1 MRPAEPRTRVNET
14 IRVPQVRLIDDDGSQ
29 IGVKARDEALEYAW
43 AKNLDLVEVAPDA
56 NPPVCRVMD
65 YGKYRYDQEQKQKLA
80 RKHQSTI
87 TIKEI
92 KLRPKIDPHDYA
104 TKKGHVVRFLR
115 QRDKVKV
122 TIMFRG
128 REMSH
133 PERGRALL
141 ERLAEDVSELGV
153 IESAPI
159 QDGRNMVMLLAPV
172 RELPPAK
179 PGANEAPPQS
189 PPRPSPPA
197 RRPPPKPRRRDPEAR
212 SRQARSQAESPR
224 QAQGREEAE
233 GSCGRSR
240 GGRPRT
246 RTDEHLMPKMKT
258 HSGAKKRFKRTGS
271 GKFTRRHGMRSHIL
285 EKKTPKRKRSFRQ
298 PASRA
303 L

>member
-1 MRPAEPRTRVNET
+1 VRPAEPRTRVNET

-172 RELPPAK
+172 REIADAK
-179 PGANEAPPQS
+179 PEPAPSAPKAK
-189 PPRPSPPA
+189 PA
-197 RRPPPKPRRRDPEAR
+197 ATPDAAQPETEPAAAPEAETPAATPEPE
-212 SRQARSQAESPR
+212 SETKPEAAPEVTTPEEPEAVPAAATVTKEAKEAAPKAKAEAKPATPR
-224 QAQGREEAE
+224 KKPAAKAKPAAATAEPAQ
-233 GSCGRSR
+233 
-240 GGRPRT
+240 
-246 RTDEHLMPKMKT
+246 DE
-258 HSGAKKRFKRTGS
+258 
-271 GKFTRRHGMRSHIL
+271 
-285 EKKTPKRKRSFRQ
+285 
-298 PASRA
+298 PAAAAPEPTSS
-303 L
+303 

>member
-1 MRPAEPRTRVNET
+1 MQHLDAVDEHLGVDAEVAARAAGEDLGDLVRHAADAELQRGAVGDELFDQGRDAPILGR
-14 IRVPQVRLIDDDGSQ
+14 RVPGR
-29 IGVKARDEALEYAW
+29 EALQR
-43 AKNLDLVEVAPDA
+43 LVEVAPDA

-172 RELPPAK
+172 REMPPAK
-179 PGANEAPPQS
+179 TDAQATPAETPAESAQPEPEAPA
-189 PPRPSPPA
+189 PA
-197 RRPPPKPRRRDPEAR
+197 
-212 SRQARSQAESPR
+212 
-224 QAQGREEAE
+224 
-233 GSCGRSR
+233 
-240 GGRPRT
+240 
-246 RTDEHLMPKMKT
+246 
-258 HSGAKKRFKRTGS
+258 AKKKAA
-271 GKFTRRHGMRSHIL
+271 K
-285 EKKTPKRKRSFRQ
+285 PKAATVAAAAPDQEPTST
-298 PASRA
+298 
-303 L
+303 

>member
-1 MRPAEPRTRVNET
+1 
-14 IRVPQVRLIDDDGSQ
+14 
-29 IGVKARDEALEYAW
+29 
-43 AKNLDLVEVAPDA
+43 
-56 NPPVCRVMD
+56 MD

-141 ERLAEDVSELGV
+141 ERLAEDVSEIGV

-172 RELPPAK
+172 RELPPTK
-179 PGANEAPPQS
+179 PGANEPPNEAPTESSSESAEPAAGAEAAKPEAAKAKAKVAKPKAAPKAATAETAAPEDS
-189 PPRPSPPA
+189 EPPA
-197 RRPPPKPRRRDPEAR
+197 AAPD
-212 SRQARSQAESPR
+212 
-224 QAQGREEAE
+224 EAE
-233 GSCGRSR
+233 
-240 GGRPRT
+240 
-246 RTDEHLMPKMKT
+246 
-258 HSGAKKRFKRTGS
+258 
-271 GKFTRRHGMRSHIL
+271 
-285 EKKTPKRKRSFRQ
+285 
-298 PASRA
+298 PAAAAPEPEPEPTST
-303 L
+303 

>member
-1 MRPAEPRTRVNET
+1 VRPAEPRTRVNET

-172 RELPPAK
+172 RELPPTK
-179 PGANEAPPQS
+179 PGPNEAPAEEPA
-189 PPRPSPPA
+189 PSEPA
-197 RRPPPKPRRRDPEAR
+197 AEGPGAEAPATAAEPGGEAAPPEAAKR
-212 SRQARSQAESPR
+212 AAKPK
-224 QAQGREEAE
+224 APAKPKVAKPKAAAAG
-233 GSCGRSR
+233 
-240 GGRPRT
+240 
-246 RTDEHLMPKMKT
+246 DE
-258 HSGAKKRFKRTGS
+258 
-271 GKFTRRHGMRSHIL
+271 
-285 EKKTPKRKRSFRQ
+285 
-298 PASRA
+298 PAA
-303 L
+303 AAPEPEPEPTNT

>member
-133 PERGRALL
+133 PERGRSLL

-172 RELPPAK
+172 RELPPTK
-179 PGANEAPPQS
+179 PGPNEAPTITEGS
-189 PPRPSPPA
+189 TEELRPKSAEPA
-197 RRPPPKPRRRDPEAR
+197 AASGGPSTARSLRPGSREAR
-212 SRQARSQAESPR
+212 AREG
-224 QAQGREEAE
+224 QGREAEGRHRKPKQSLTAAAPDEAE
-233 GSCGRSR
+233 
-240 GGRPRT
+240 
-246 RTDEHLMPKMKT
+246 
-258 HSGAKKRFKRTGS
+258 
-271 GKFTRRHGMRSHIL
+271 
-285 EKKTPKRKRSFRQ
+285 
-298 PASRA
+298 PAAAAPEPEPEPTST
-303 L
+303 

>member
-1 MRPAEPRTRVNET
+1 MRPRRGFDRPPEEPRTRINEA

-29 IGVKARDEALEYAW
+29 IGIKGRDEALEYAW

-56 NPPVCRVMD
+56 RPPVCRVMD
-65 YGKYRYDQEQKQKLA
+65 YSKYKYEQEQKAKLA

-92 KLRPKIDPHDYA
+92 KLRPKVGDHDYE
-104 TKKGHVVRFLR
+104 TKKGHVVRFLNN
-115 QRDKVKV
+115 RDKVKV

-172 RELPPAK
+172 RELPPTK
-179 PGANEAPPQS
+179 PGANEAPAAETAAPE
-189 PPRPSPPA
+189 
-197 RRPPPKPRRRDPEAR
+197 PEAP
-212 SRQARSQAESPR
+212 APA
-224 QAQGREEAE
+224 
-233 GSCGRSR
+233 
-240 GGRPRT
+240 
-246 RTDEHLMPKMKT
+246 
-258 HSGAKKRFKRTGS
+258 AKKAAK
-271 GKFTRRHGMRSHIL
+271 
-285 EKKTPKRKRSFRQ
+285 PKAVKAEAAKAEAAEPVAAAPEQEPEPTST
-298 PASRA
+298 
-303 L
+303 

>member
-1 MRPAEPRTRVNET
+1 LRPRRRFDQRPQEPTTRINDA
-14 IRVPQVRLIDDDGSQ
+14 IRVPQVRLIGADGEQ
-29 IGVKARDEALEYAW
+29 IGIKSTDEALQYAW
-43 AKNLDLVEVAPDA
+43 DKNLDLVEVAPDA
-56 NPPVCRVMD
+56 KPPVCRVMD
-65 YGKYRYDQEQKQKLA
+65 YSKYKYEQEQKAKLA

-172 RELPPAK
+172 REVPPTK
-179 PGANEAPPQS
+179 PGANEAPAQS
-189 PPRPSPPA
+189 APPE
-197 RRPPPKPRRRDPEAR
+197 PEAP
-212 SRQARSQAESPR
+212 APA
-224 QAQGREEAE
+224 
-233 GSCGRSR
+233 
-240 GGRPRT
+240 
-246 RTDEHLMPKMKT
+246 
-258 HSGAKKRFKRTGS
+258 AKKKAA
-271 GKFTRRHGMRSHIL
+271 K
-285 EKKTPKRKRSFRQ
+285 PKAATVAAAAPEQETTST
-298 PASRA
+298 
-303 L
+303 

>member
-1 MRPAEPRTRVNET
+1 VRPAEPRTRVNET

-172 RELPPAK
+172 RELPPTK
-179 PGANEAPPQS
+179 PGPNEAPTES
-189 PPRPSPPA
+189 TTEAPSDVPSDVAAEVTIEAPKDAPTEAPTETPA
-197 RRPPPKPRRRDPEAR
+197 EPADVAAGAEAPEPEVAKAKVTKPKAPAKPRATKPKVAKPTAAATDDESVAAAPEPEPEPT
-212 SRQARSQAESPR
+212 S
-224 QAQGREEAE
+224 
-233 GSCGRSR
+233 
-240 GGRPRT
+240 T
-246 RTDEHLMPKMKT
+246 
-258 HSGAKKRFKRTGS
+258 
-271 GKFTRRHGMRSHIL
+271 
-285 EKKTPKRKRSFRQ
+285 
-298 PASRA
+298 
-303 L
+303 

>member
-92 KLRPKIDPHDYA
+92 KLRPKVGDHDYE
-104 TKKGHVVRFLR
+104 TNKGHVVRFLNN
-115 QRDKVKV
+115 RDKVKV

-128 REMSH
+128 REMTH

-141 ERLAEDVSELGV
+141 MRLATDVKDLAV
-153 IESAPI
+153 IESEPL
-159 QDGRNMVMLLAPV
+159 QDGRNMVMMLAPHKNAPV
-172 RELPPAK
+172 ASPADAA
-179 PGANEAPPQS
+179 PEPDSDAAAAPAPEAP
-189 PPRPSPPA
+189 
-197 RRPPPKPRRRDPEAR
+197 
-212 SRQARSQAESPR
+212 AEPT
-224 QAQGREEAE
+224 AEAE
-233 GSCGRSR
+233 
-240 GGRPRT
+240 
-246 RTDEHLMPKMKT
+246 
-258 HSGAKKRFKRTGS
+258 A
-271 GKFTRRHGMRSHIL
+271 
-285 EKKTPKRKRSFRQ
+285 
-298 PASRA
+298 PAEAAAPAEDQSA
-303 L
+303 A

>member
-133 PERGRALL
+133 PERGRSLL

-172 RELPPAK
+172 REIAEAK
-179 PGANEAPPQS
+179 PEPAAKPDKHEAKSEAKPEATPASEPEAAVQETTPEAAPAAAEPAGTPEAEEPDTKPAAAPKAAKATKAKAEAKPAPPKKK
-189 PPRPSPPA
+189 PA
-197 RRPPPKPRRRDPEAR
+197 AKAKPA
-212 SRQARSQAESPR
+212 A
-224 QAQGREEAE
+224 
-233 GSCGRSR
+233 
-240 GGRPRT
+240 
-246 RTDEHLMPKMKT
+246 TDE
-258 HSGAKKRFKRTGS
+258 
-271 GKFTRRHGMRSHIL
+271 
-285 EKKTPKRKRSFRQ
+285 
-298 PASRA
+298 PAQDAEPAAAAPEPTSS
-303 L
+303 

>member
-1 MRPAEPRTRVNET
+1 VRPAEPRTRVNET

-172 RELPPAK
+172 REVATK
-179 PGANEAPPQS
+179 PGANEAPA
-189 PPRPSPPA
+189 PSESDPA
-197 RRPPPKPRRRDPEAR
+197 AEAAAAEPETA
-212 SRQARSQAESPR
+212 
-224 QAQGREEAE
+224 
-233 GSCGRSR
+233 
-240 GGRPRT
+240 
-246 RTDEHLMPKMKT
+246 
-258 HSGAKKRFKRTGS
+258 
-271 GKFTRRHGMRSHIL
+271 
-285 EKKTPKRKRSFRQ
+285 Q
-298 PASRA
+298 PAVTEPEPEVAEPAAAAPEPEPEPTST
-303 L
+303 

>member
-1 MRPAEPRTRVNET
+1 VRPAEPRTRVNET

-172 RELPPAK
+172 RELPPTK
-179 PGANEAPPQS
+179 PGPNEAPTEA
-189 PPRPSPPA
+189 PSEEPSETPA
-197 RRPPPKPRRRDPEAR
+197 ESAEPAGAEAAEPEVAKPEVVEPEA
-212 SRQARSQAESPR
+212 AKPEAKPK
-224 QAQGREEAE
+224 AAKPKAAPKTAAPKAAKPEAE
-233 GSCGRSR
+233 
-240 GGRPRT
+240 
-246 RTDEHLMPKMKT
+246 
-258 HSGAKKRFKRTGS
+258 
-271 GKFTRRHGMRSHIL
+271 
-285 EKKTPKRKRSFRQ
+285 
-298 PASRA
+298 PAAAAPEPEPEPTST
-303 L
+303 

>member
-1 MRPAEPRTRVNET
+1 VRPAEPRTRVNET

-172 RELPPAK
+172 RELPPTK
-179 PGANEAPPQS
+179 PGPNEAPTEET
-189 PPRPSPPA
+189 PPESAEPAAGAEVVQPEPAPEAAKPEPAKAKPAKPKAAPKAKKPPA
-197 RRPPPKPRRRDPEAR
+197 AAPD
-212 SRQARSQAESPR
+212 
-224 QAQGREEAE
+224 EAE
-233 GSCGRSR
+233 
-240 GGRPRT
+240 
-246 RTDEHLMPKMKT
+246 
-258 HSGAKKRFKRTGS
+258 
-271 GKFTRRHGMRSHIL
+271 
-285 EKKTPKRKRSFRQ
+285 
-298 PASRA
+298 PAAAAPEPEPEPTST
-303 L
+303 

>member
-1 MRPAEPRTRVNET
+1 VRPRGGQDVRPAEPRTRVNET

-172 RELPPAK
+172 RELPPTK
-179 PGANEAPPQS
+179 PGPNEAPAEEPA
-189 PPRPSPPA
+189 PSEPVAEAPSAEAPA
-197 RRPPPKPRRRDPEAR
+197 AAAEPGGEAAPSEAAKPAAKPKAPAKPKVAKPKAAAVDEPAAAAPEPEPEPT
-212 SRQARSQAESPR
+212 S
-224 QAQGREEAE
+224 
-233 GSCGRSR
+233 
-240 GGRPRT
+240 T
-246 RTDEHLMPKMKT
+246 
-258 HSGAKKRFKRTGS
+258 
-271 GKFTRRHGMRSHIL
+271 
-285 EKKTPKRKRSFRQ
+285 
-298 PASRA
+298 
-303 L
+303 

>member
-1 MRPAEPRTRVNET
+1 VRPAEPRTRVNET

-133 PERGRALL
+133 PERGRSLL

-172 RELPPAK
+172 REIADAK
-179 PGANEAPPQS
+179 PEPAAKPDKHEAKS
-189 PPRPSPPA
+189 EAKPA
-197 RRPPPKPRRRDPEAR
+197 TEPAAAVPETTPEATPAA
-212 SRQARSQAESPR
+212 SEPEAAPEEPDTKPEAAPEAVTEAKPAAAPKAKATKPKATAEAKPATPR
-224 QAQGREEAE
+224 KKPVAKAKPAEQPPDEPAQDAE
-233 GSCGRSR
+233 
-240 GGRPRT
+240 
-246 RTDEHLMPKMKT
+246 
-258 HSGAKKRFKRTGS
+258 
-271 GKFTRRHGMRSHIL
+271 
-285 EKKTPKRKRSFRQ
+285 
-298 PASRA
+298 PAAAAPEPTSS
-303 L
+303 

>member
-1 MRPAEPRTRVNET
+1 VRPAEPRTRVNET

-172 RELPPAK
+172 RELPPTK
-179 PGANEAPPQS
+179 PGPNEAPTEG
-189 PPRPSPPA
+189 PSEEPSETPA
-197 RRPPPKPRRRDPEAR
+197 ESAEPAGAEAAEPEVAKPEVVEPEA
-212 SRQARSQAESPR
+212 AKPEAAKPEAKPK
-224 QAQGREEAE
+224 AAKPKAAPKTAAPKAAKPEAE
-233 GSCGRSR
+233 
-240 GGRPRT
+240 
-246 RTDEHLMPKMKT
+246 
-258 HSGAKKRFKRTGS
+258 
-271 GKFTRRHGMRSHIL
+271 
-285 EKKTPKRKRSFRQ
+285 
-298 PASRA
+298 PAAAAPEPEPEPTST
-303 L
+303 

>member
-1 MRPAEPRTRVNET
+1 VRPAEPRTRVNET

-159 QDGRNMVMLLAPV
+159 QDGRNMVMLLAPL
-172 RELPPAK
+172 REVTTK
-179 PGANEAPPQS
+179 PGANEAPAPS
-189 PPRPSPPA
+189 DTDPTAEAAAAEPEDAPPV
-197 RRPPPKPRRRDPEAR
+197 
-212 SRQARSQAESPR
+212 
-224 QAQGREEAE
+224 
-233 GSCGRSR
+233 
-240 GGRPRT
+240 
-246 RTDEHLMPKMKT
+246 
-258 HSGAKKRFKRTGS
+258 
-271 GKFTRRHGMRSHIL
+271 
-285 EKKTPKRKRSFRQ
+285 Q
-298 PASRA
+298 PAQPEPEVAAAAAAAEPEPEPTST
-303 L
+303 

>member
-1 MRPAEPRTRVNET
+1 M
-14 IRVPQVRLIDDDGSQ
+14 RLIDDDGSQ

-153 IESAPI
+153 IESAPV

-172 RELPPAK
+172 RELPPTK
-179 PGANEAPPQS
+179 PGANEAPAE
-189 PPRPSPPA
+189 PA
-197 RRPPPKPRRRDPEAR
+197 P
-212 SRQARSQAESPR
+212 AESAAPAAK
-224 QAQGREEAE
+224 QAAKPKVAKPKAVKAEAE
-233 GSCGRSR
+233 AEAEAQEPVAAAPEQEPEPTS
-240 GGRPRT
+240 T
-246 RTDEHLMPKMKT
+246 
-258 HSGAKKRFKRTGS
+258 
-271 GKFTRRHGMRSHIL
+271 
-285 EKKTPKRKRSFRQ
+285 
-298 PASRA
+298 
-303 L
+303 

>member
-1 MRPAEPRTRVNET
+1 VRPAEPRTRVNET

-153 IESAPI
+153 IESSPI

-179 PGANEAPPQS
+179 PGANEAPPAES
-189 PPRPSPPA
+189 APSEPA
-197 RRPPPKPRRRDPEAR
+197 AEAPTAEAAAPETPKPEA
-212 SRQARSQAESPR
+212 AKPA
-224 QAQGREEAE
+224 AK
-233 GSCGRSR
+233 
-240 GGRPRT
+240 
-246 RTDEHLMPKMKT
+246 PKAPAKPKA
-258 HSGAKKRFKRTGS
+258 AKK
-271 GKFTRRHGMRSHIL
+271 
-285 EKKTPKRKRSFRQ
+285 PKAAVAEAAAAPEPEPTST
-298 PASRA
+298 
-303 L
+303 

>member
-1 MRPAEPRTRVNET
+1 
-14 IRVPQVRLIDDDGSQ
+14 
-29 IGVKARDEALEYAW
+29 
-43 AKNLDLVEVAPDA
+43 
-56 NPPVCRVMD
+56 MD

-172 RELPPAK
+172 RELPPTK
-179 PGANEAPPQS
+179 PGANEAPAGQS
-189 PPRPSPPA
+189 TAPPE
-197 RRPPPKPRRRDPEAR
+197 PEAR
-212 SRQARSQAESPR
+212 GRRRPAKQPKPKHAAKAAKPAGARSRRADR
-224 QAQGREEAE
+224 AAEEAE
-233 GSCGRSR
+233 
-240 GGRPRT
+240 PT
-246 RTDEHLMPKMKT
+246 
-258 HSGAKKRFKRTGS
+258 
-271 GKFTRRHGMRSHIL
+271 
-285 EKKTPKRKRSFRQ
+285 
-298 PASRA
+298 
-303 L
+303 

>member
-153 IESAPI
+153 IESSPI

-179 PGANEAPPQS
+179 PGANEAPPAES
-189 PPRPSPPA
+189 APPEPA
-197 RRPPPKPRRRDPEAR
+197 AEAPTAEAAAPETPKPEA
-212 SRQARSQAESPR
+212 AKPA
-224 QAQGREEAE
+224 AK
-233 GSCGRSR
+233 
-240 GGRPRT
+240 
-246 RTDEHLMPKMKT
+246 PKAPAKPKA
-258 HSGAKKRFKRTGS
+258 AKK
-271 GKFTRRHGMRSHIL
+271 
-285 EKKTPKRKRSFRQ
+285 PKAAVAEAAAAPEPEPTST
-298 PASRA
+298 
-303 L
+303 

>member
-153 IESAPI
+153 IESSPI

-172 RELPPAK
+172 RELPPTK
-179 PGANEAPPQS
+179 PGANEAPAESAPAE
-189 PPRPSPPA
+189 PVAPPPA
-197 RRPPPKPRRRDPEAR
+197 AKRAAKPKAAKPKAAKAEATEPETAEPAAEVGEPPAAAAEQEPEPT
-212 SRQARSQAESPR
+212 S
-224 QAQGREEAE
+224 
-233 GSCGRSR
+233 
-240 GGRPRT
+240 T
-246 RTDEHLMPKMKT
+246 
-258 HSGAKKRFKRTGS
+258 
-271 GKFTRRHGMRSHIL
+271 
-285 EKKTPKRKRSFRQ
+285 
-298 PASRA
+298 
-303 L
+303 

>member
-1 MRPAEPRTRVNET
+1 VRPAEPRTRVNET

-179 PGANEAPPQS
+179 PGANEAPPAES
-189 PPRPSPPA
+189 APSEPA
-197 RRPPPKPRRRDPEAR
+197 AEAPTAEAAAPETPKPEA
-212 SRQARSQAESPR
+212 AKPA
-224 QAQGREEAE
+224 AK
-233 GSCGRSR
+233 
-240 GGRPRT
+240 
-246 RTDEHLMPKMKT
+246 PKAPAKPKA
-258 HSGAKKRFKRTGS
+258 AKK
-271 GKFTRRHGMRSHIL
+271 
-285 EKKTPKRKRSFRQ
+285 PKAAVAEAAAAPEPEPTST
-298 PASRA
+298 
-303 L
+303 

>member
-1 MRPAEPRTRVNET
+1 MRPRGGQDVRPAEPRTRVNET

-172 RELPPAK
+172 REVTTK
-179 PGANEAPPQS
+179 PGANEAPAEGAEPEATTEPEVATQ
-189 PPRPSPPA
+189 PEATTEPEVATQPEATAEPA
-197 RRPPPKPRRRDPEAR
+197 AAKPAAKPKPAAKAKPEAAAAAPEPEPEPT
-212 SRQARSQAESPR
+212 S
-224 QAQGREEAE
+224 
-233 GSCGRSR
+233 
-240 GGRPRT
+240 T
-246 RTDEHLMPKMKT
+246 
-258 HSGAKKRFKRTGS
+258 
-271 GKFTRRHGMRSHIL
+271 
-285 EKKTPKRKRSFRQ
+285 
-298 PASRA
+298 
-303 L
+303 

>member
-153 IESAPI
+153 IESSPI

-172 RELPPAK
+172 RELPPTK
-179 PGANEAPPQS
+179 PGANEPPNEAPTTEAPPES
-189 PPRPSPPA
+189 AEPA
-197 RRPPPKPRRRDPEAR
+197 AGAEAAKPETAKPKA
-212 SRQARSQAESPR
+212 AK
-224 QAQGREEAE
+224 
-233 GSCGRSR
+233 
-240 GGRPRT
+240 
-246 RTDEHLMPKMKT
+246 PKAAPKT
-258 HSGAKKRFKRTGS
+258 AAAKKAAADDAEPTAAAPDDA
-271 GKFTRRHGMRSHIL
+271 
-285 EKKTPKRKRSFRQ
+285 E
-298 PASRA
+298 PAAAPEPEREPTST
-303 L
+303 

>member
-172 RELPPAK
+172 RELPPTK
-179 PGANEAPPQS
+179 PGPNEAPTEG
-189 PPRPSPPA
+189 PSEEPSETPA
-197 RRPPPKPRRRDPEAR
+197 ESAEPAGAEAAEPEVAKPEVVEPEA
-212 SRQARSQAESPR
+212 AKPEAAKPEAKPK
-224 QAQGREEAE
+224 AAKPKAAPKTAAPKAAKPEAE
-233 GSCGRSR
+233 
-240 GGRPRT
+240 
-246 RTDEHLMPKMKT
+246 
-258 HSGAKKRFKRTGS
+258 
-271 GKFTRRHGMRSHIL
+271 
-285 EKKTPKRKRSFRQ
+285 
-298 PASRA
+298 PAAAAPEPEPEPTST
-303 L
+303 

>member
-172 RELPPAK
+172 REVTTK
-179 PGANEAPPQS
+179 PGANEAPA
-189 PPRPSPPA
+189 PSETDPAAEAAAEPEAAPPA
-197 RRPPPKPRRRDPEAR
+197 QPEPEV
-212 SRQARSQAESPR
+212 AE
-224 QAQGREEAE
+224 
-233 GSCGRSR
+233 
-240 GGRPRT
+240 
-246 RTDEHLMPKMKT
+246 
-258 HSGAKKRFKRTGS
+258 
-271 GKFTRRHGMRSHIL
+271 
-285 EKKTPKRKRSFRQ
+285 
-298 PASRA
+298 PAAAAPEPEPEPTST
-303 L
+303 

>member
-172 RELPPAK
+172 RELPPTK
-179 PGANEAPPQS
+179 QGANEPPAEDSAPPE
-189 PPRPSPPA
+189 PA
-197 RRPPPKPRRRDPEAR
+197 AEGAAPEA
-212 SRQARSQAESPR
+212 AKP
-224 QAQGREEAE
+224 EAAKPAAKPKAPAKPKAAKPKAAADVKE
-233 GSCGRSR
+233 
-240 GGRPRT
+240 PAAAAP
-246 RTDEHLMPKMKT
+246 EHEPEPT
-258 HSGAKKRFKRTGS
+258 ST
-271 GKFTRRHGMRSHIL
+271 
-285 EKKTPKRKRSFRQ
+285 
-298 PASRA
+298 
-303 L
+303 

>member
-1 MRPAEPRTRVNET
+1 VRPRGGQDVRPAEPRTRVNET

-172 RELPPAK
+172 RELPPTK
-179 PGANEAPPQS
+179 PGANEAP
-189 PPRPSPPA
+189 
-197 RRPPPKPRRRDPEAR
+197 
-212 SRQARSQAESPR
+212 
-224 QAQGREEAE
+224 AE
-233 GSCGRSR
+233 GSVPAEPAAEATTAEAQTAEPETAEAAAAEPEAAKPKAKPAA
-240 GGRPRT
+240 RPKAPAK
-246 RTDEHLMPKMKT
+246 PKA
-258 HSGAKKRFKRTGS
+258 AK
-271 GKFTRRHGMRSHIL
+271 
-285 EKKTPKRKRSFRQ
+285 PKAAVAAEVEE
-298 PASRA
+298 PATAAPEPEPEPTST
-303 L
+303 

>member
-172 RELPPAK
+172 REVTTK
-179 PGANEAPPQS
+179 PGANEAPAED
-189 PPRPSPPA
+189 PA
-197 RRPPPKPRRRDPEAR
+197 AETAAAAEPEA
-212 SRQARSQAESPR
+212 
-224 QAQGREEAE
+224 
-233 GSCGRSR
+233 
-240 GGRPRT
+240 
-246 RTDEHLMPKMKT
+246 K
-258 HSGAKKRFKRTGS
+258 
-271 GKFTRRHGMRSHIL
+271 
-285 EKKTPKRKRSFRQ
+285 
-298 PASRA
+298 PAAAAPEPVTAAPEPEPEPTST
-303 L
+303 

>member
-1 MRPAEPRTRVNET
+1 MRPRRRVEPSRPTIPHSRINED
-14 IRVPQVRLIDDDGSQ
+14 IRVSQVRLVDEKGGQ
-29 IGVKARDEALEYAW
+29 LGVKPIQEALDYAHG
-43 AKNLDLVEVAPDA
+43 KDLDLVEVAAQAD
-56 NPPVCRVMD
+56 PPVARVMD
-65 YGKYRYDQEQKQKLA
+65 YGKYRYEQEQKAKLA

-159 QDGRNMVMLLAPV
+159 QDGRNMVMMLAPHKAV
-172 RELPPAK
+172 VPAK
-179 PGANEAPPQS
+179 PSPDAPEETPSEAPADA
-189 PPRPSPPA
+189 PA
-197 RRPPPKPRRRDPEAR
+197 DA
-212 SRQARSQAESPR
+212 ADA
-224 QAQGREEAE
+224 AA
-233 GSCGRSR
+233 
-240 GGRPRT
+240 
-246 RTDEHLMPKMKT
+246 
-258 HSGAKKRFKRTGS
+258 TG
-271 GKFTRRHGMRSHIL
+271 
-285 EKKTPKRKRSFRQ
+285 
-298 PASRA
+298 
-303 L
+303 